1 MPKAAQVD
9 GQRLRATLW
18 KAIRRVYECDA
29 VLLRDRVQERSV
41 LFHIGRHVAA
51 AIDDWQDS
59 WQVDLEYNRDSNRD
73 TLDRISKYL
82 PVTPGR
88 NEGAVLPDLIVHDRS
103 ESTADSNLL
112 VMEPKYAAANRV
124 VDYGKLR
131 GFREVLRY
139 RITVF
144 LELQPHPQPPRW
156 LWCDVLDNDR
166 SIVALDPR
174 TALPS
179 PLGGQLS
186 GDLVGRLWREVG
198 MSVLRWRCV
207 GPAIRD
213 LAISRS
219 RRTSASDPSRAV
231 VPN

>member
-1 MPKAAQVD
+1 M
-9 GQRLRATLW
+9 W
-18 KAIRRVYECDA
+18 KAIRRVYERDA
-29 VLLRDRVQERSV
+29 VLLRDRVHERSV

-59 WQVDLEYNRDSNRD
+59 WQVDLEYNRDYNRD

-82 PVTPGR
+82 PATPGR
-88 NEGAVLPDLIVHDRS
+88 HEGAVLPDLIIHDRS

-112 VMEPKYAAANRV
+112 VMEAKYAPANRV

-144 LELQPHPQPPRW
+144 LELQPHAQPPRW

-166 SIVALDPR
+166 SIIALDPR

-179 PLGGQLS
+179 PM
-186 GDLVGRLWREVG
+186 W
-198 MSVLRWRCV
+198 
-207 GPAIRD
+207 
-213 LAISRS
+213 
-219 RRTSASDPSRAV
+219 
-231 VPN
+231 